1 MDAVISATIQV
12 TVEKLLASAT
22 AELSLVWGFKKDLG
36 KLSDSLKMIK
46 KVLEDAGKRQVTEE
60 AVKLWLNN
68 LQDVVYDADNV
79 LDVINYENLH
89 REIRSQKMSKVCLN
103 FSFYRPLAFR
113 WKIAHKIKEINVNF
127 EGINKRANDLG
138 LRKVVDISLS
148 LPLVMETD
156 SIADDPIVVGR
167 KDNEAEILKLITDTN
182 DADISVLPIVGMGG
196 LGKTTLARSVFNH
209 QSTKSLL
216 DERIW
221 VCVSENF
228 DAITLFKRI
237 LESLRES
244 SPGASRQAVV
254 DKLREKLGGKKY
266 LLVLDDIWNENRQ
279 FWDDFKNTMAGVNPN
294 KGNVIMVT
302 TRHLEVASIV
312 KAYRDPYNLKQ
323 LKDDECWSII
333 KARTFRDAEVPG
345 QFEQVGK
352 EIACRC
358 GGLPLA
364 ANMVGGTLQG
374 KQVDDWD
381 SVLAIGIS
389 NLDHEANHDSMMQI
403 LKISFDRLS
412 SPLLKKCFAYCS
424 IFAKDSKIER
434 EDLIQ
439 LWMAEGFLP
448 DNHDNNMENLGN
460 SCFNILLRNSFFQ
473 EVEKDDYGNIEYCK
487 MHDLVHDLA
496 CSVSN
501 SESFVVE
508 DSSTDDIPKVRYRA
522 KQLLERETRAFTKE
536 KASYLRTLFSNNS
549 LPGKKLPWFKH
560 LHILK
565 LCDQDIEE
573 LPNSIRKLIHLRY
586 LDASGNYRM
595 KTLPD
600 SICKLYNL
608 QTLRIEECFNFQRL
622 PDRLCDLRNL
632 RHLYF
637 YSYERDFQ
645 MPPKI
650 GKLPRLQTLQFFN
663 VGDKEGCRI
672 EELGFLKNLT
682 GKLEMRNLE
691 LVNGIEEAKKADL
704 VGKPKIYKLSFM
716 WTTYN
721 VSEDSNNDK
730 NVLEGLQPHP
740 NLKSITIEGFRG
752 TNFPSWTMR
761 MEVFLDGNGW
771 LKLDKLIEV
780 NFTDCKNCEEIPM
793 FGHLPLLKYLSL
805 TDLTNVRSI
814 GDSFYGGQETR
825 VMFPKLEKLTLGN
838 MPNLT
843 EWAEAEVM
851 ETAQTRTCK
860 EQVFPCLE
868 VLKIQRCH
876 KLNTSPS
883 HFPCLKKLEIDA
895 MDSDF
900 PLTKILS
907 SNNLTSL
914 EELSIKNISTLT
926 CLPHL
931 KGSQIY
937 LRKLYI
943 GNCDK
948 LRELPDDLHSFRSL
962 ESLRIEKCPSLQ
974 SISCQIGKKGPPSL
988 RRFEISNCSDLSS
1001 LPSEMIQSIRCLECL
1016 VVTACDKLV
1025 SFSIDLGIMPCI
1037 SVLSIRDC
1045 SELRSLP
1052 KGIDY
1057 HSNLKSLSIGR
1068 FSKSIDFNSFQA
1080 ALDGIQQSKSL
1091 WNLYLYGWEHWDS
1104 LPYHL
1109 QHLTSLEW
1117 LILNGFGIEALP
1129 EWFGGLSSLRFLEL
1143 IDLKK
1148 LRHMPSKEAMQRLTM
1163 LESLEVSNCPLLEE
1177 RCREERGPDSEWSKI
1192 SHIPH
1197 ILGMD

>member
-1 MDAVISATIQV
+1 
-12 TVEKLLASAT
+12 
-22 AELSLVWGFKKDLG
+22 
-36 KLSDSLKMIK
+36 MIK

-60 AVKLWLNN
+60 AVKLWLKN
-68 LQDVVYDADNV
+68 LQDVAYDADNV

-89 REIRSQKMSKVCLN
+89 REIRSQKMPKVCLD

-138 LRKVVDISLS
+138 LRKVADISLS

-156 SIADDPIVVGR
+156 SITDDPIVVGR

-209 QSTKSLL
+209 QSTKSLF

-228 DAITLFKRI
+228 DVITLFKRI

-333 KARTFRDAEVPG
+333 KARTFRDAEVPER
-345 QFEQVGK
+345 FEQVGK

-389 NLDHEANHDSMMQI
+389 NLDHEANQDSMMQI

-424 IFAKDSKIER
+424 IFAKDSEIER

-473 EVEKDDYGNIEYCK
+473 EVVKDNYGNIEYCK

-501 SESFVVE
+501 SESFDVE
-508 DSSTDDIPKVRYRA
+508 DSSADDIPKVRYRA
-522 KQLLERETRAFTKE
+522 KELLARETRAFTKE
-536 KASYLRTLFSNNS
+536 KASYLRTLFSSSS
-549 LPGKKLPWFKH
+549 LPGEKLLWFKH

-608 QTLRIEECFNFQRL
+608 QTLRIEEGFDFQRL
-622 PDRLCDLRNL
+622 PDRLCDLSNL
-632 RHLYF
+632 RHLNF
-637 YSYERDFQ
+637 YSSKRDFQ

-650 GKLPRLQTLQFFN
+650 GKLSRLQTLQFFN
-663 VGDKEGCRI
+663 VGDKEGCLI

-682 GKLEMRNLE
+682 GKLKIRNLE

-704 VGKPKIYKLSFM
+704 VGKPKIYELSFM
-716 WTTYN
+716 WTIYN
-721 VSEDSNNDK
+721 DENVLEDNNNDK

-740 NLKSITIEGFRG
+740 SLKSIKIVGFRG

-814 GDSFYGGQETR
+814 GHSFYGGQETR

-851 ETAQTRTCK
+851 ETAQTRICR

-868 VLKIQRCH
+868 VLEIEHCH

-883 HFPCLKKLEIDA
+883 HFPCLKNLYISH

-907 SNNLTSL
+907 SSSLTSL
-914 EELSIKNISTLT
+914 EELWIGSITTLT
-926 CLPHL
+926 FLPHF
-931 KGSQIY
+931 KGC
-937 LRKLYI
+937 LRKLSFK
-943 GNCDK
+943 CCEK
-948 LRELPDDLHSFRSL
+948 LRELPDDLHRFRSL
-962 ESLRIEKCPSLQ
+962 ESLTIVKCPNLQ
-974 SISCQIGKKGPPSL
+974 SISCQIGQKGPPSL
-988 RRFEISNCSDLSS
+988 RSLEIDNCSELSS
-1001 LPSEMIQSIRCLECL
+1001 LPSEMIQSIRCLEHL
-1016 VVTACDKLV
+1016 HVTSCDKLV
-1025 SFSIDLGIMPCI
+1025 SFSIDLAIMSRI
-1037 SVLSIRDC
+1037 SNLSITNC

-1052 KGIDY
+1052 KGIGSL
-1057 HSNLKSLSIGR
+1057 SNVTSLSIGR

-1091 WNLYLYGWEHWDS
+1091 QNLTLYGWEHWDS
-1104 LPYHL
+1104 LPYQL
-1109 QHLTSLEW
+1109 QHLTSLKW
-1117 LILNGFGIEALP
+1117 LDLNGNVIFFSGIATADHAQIYLFTGKSKLRILNM
-1129 EWFGGLSSLRFLEL
+1129 SL
-1143 IDLKK
+1143 IDG
-1148 LRHMPSKEAMQRLTM
+1148 
-1163 LESLEVSNCPLLEE
+1163 CEE
-1177 RCREERGPDSEWSKI
+1177 RIHLDNVFWRQKREGIDQ
-1192 SHIPH
+1192 
-1197 ILGMD
+1197 